1 MSDITVMKFPQYY
14 TKRNIKQIN
23 RVNPDI
29 LIFDDDFITPL
40 DEFDL
45 SDSIIYLDLGKR
57 FNKSLKYIKL
67 PKYLKKI
74 KFGDGFVQS
83 LDYVKL
89 PESLEK
95 IEFGNNYQ
103 VSLFSVKFPDSLRE
117 IILNDSFN
125 FSLPFFLPQ
134 NLEKIVLGKNFDYSL
149 NTFVVPENLKYL
161 RINGSITNKV
171 LFDKLPKNFN
181 TLEIINNLDFDMNN
195 LPDSLEELIIDIPV
209 ANKGFA
215 NINLGNINLGNVT
228 DIAIM
233 TQQTN
238 LPFGLKKLKLSDI
251 SLLNCIA
258 KIPFDCELLDTN
270 DQPYILTNM

>member
-1 MSDITVMKFPQYY
+1 M
-14 TKRNIKQIN
+14 
-23 RVNPDI
+23 
-29 LIFDDDFITPL
+29 
-40 DEFDL
+40 
-45 SDSIIYLDLGKR
+45 
-57 FNKSLKYIKL
+57 

-89 PESLEK
+89 PESLEI

-117 IILNDSFN
+117 IILNDNFN
-125 FSLPFFLPQ
+125 FSLPFFLPK

-171 LFDKLPKNFN
+171 LFDKLPQNLK
-181 TLEIINNLDFDMNN
+181 TLEVICNLDFNMNN
-195 LPDSLEELIIDIPV
+195 LPDSLEELIINVPV
-209 ANKGFA
+209 VNKGFI
-215 NINLGNINLGNVT
+215 NMNLGNMNLGNVNLGNAT
-228 DIAIM
+228 NQEIAII

-238 LPFGLKKLKLSDI
+238 LPFGLKKLKLSHI
-251 SLLNCIA
+251 SLLNCIV

-270 DQPYILTNM
+270 NQPYILTNM

>member
-1 MSDITVMKFPQYY
+1 MSDVIVMKFPQYY

-74 KFGDGFVQS
+74 KFGEGFVQS

-89 PESLEK
+89 PESLEI

-125 FSLPFFLPQ
+125 FSLPFFLPK

-171 LFDKLPKNFN
+171 LFDKLPQNLK
-181 TLEIINNLDFDMNN
+181 TLEVIYNLDFNMNN

-209 ANKGFA
+209 VNM
-215 NINLGNINLGNVT
+215 NLGNINLGNT
-228 DIAIM
+228 SNEEIAII

-238 LPFGLKKLKLSDI
+238 LPFGLKKLKLSHI
-251 SLLNCIA
+251 SLLNCIP

-270 DQPYILTNM
+270 NQPYILANM